1 MDDGRAVINSAVL
14 AYDLAASDGK
24 YYVHFSDALNEAQNE
39 ENAGKLLRLHYADKD
54 GFALSGDAKI
64 KLGLEYG
71 ATVGDIALG
80 GTAQHTA
87 EYGTLGS
94 SISVDEGASLRINDG
109 TVNKINLSGSAHLS
123 VSGGTVKNLTVNG
136 GSTQITGGTFENIT
150 VLNGKTVGD
159 LLDGYALQGADGTL
173 VNMYTDKIT
182 QTVSVVEHTHNLGG
196 IGTCACGYEEKAV
209 DSDNDG
215 AVEIRTAKQLQ
226 WFAHQINGGKTL
238 NAVLAND
245 IDLNGES
252 VIIGTEAN
260 PFKGKF
266 DGKGAKIT
274 NYALTVSGNK
284 QGLFGVVSGGEVRDF
299 TVSGTITVNSA
310 YTHIGGAVGNAKG
323 GALISGIVSDVNI

>member
-1 MDDGRAVINSAVL
+1 MDIPMDDGRAVINSAVL
-14 AYDLAASDGK
+14 AGDLAASDGK

-64 KLGLEYG
+64 KLGLEYA

-94 SISVDEGASLRINDG
+94 SISVDEGASLRVNDG

-215 AVEIRTAKQLQ
+215 AV
-226 WFAHQINGGKTL
+226 
-238 NAVLAND
+238 
-245 IDLNGES
+245 
-252 VIIGTEAN
+252 
-260 PFKGKF
+260 
-266 DGKGAKIT
+266 
-274 NYALTVSGNK
+274 
-284 QGLFGVVSGGEVRDF
+284 
-299 TVSGTITVNSA
+299 
-310 YTHIGGAVGNAKG
+310 
-323 GALISGIVSDVNI
+323 